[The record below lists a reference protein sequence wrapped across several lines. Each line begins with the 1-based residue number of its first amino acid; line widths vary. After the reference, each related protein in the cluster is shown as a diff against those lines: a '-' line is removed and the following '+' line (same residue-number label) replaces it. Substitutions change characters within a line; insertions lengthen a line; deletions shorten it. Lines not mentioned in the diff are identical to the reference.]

1 MLSGLMPALSRYQ
14 NRRLSLMLM
23 ELETELIKLGR
34 LADRVQSQRPKSKIR
49 NLRDVY

>member
-14 NRRLSLMLM
+14 NSKFSLMLM

-34 LADRVQSQRPKSKIR
+34 LANRVRSLRPAGKIR
-49 NLRDVY
+49 